1 MKKFNYE
8 FVILITIFP
17 LFLISIVQTV
27 GEKVYEGHLYP
38 VEIEENQIREENFKK
53 LLDQD
58 KKRIWNNCF
67 SDESSSKEKNI
78 LEKEKDELYSREDN

>member
-1 MKKFNYE
+1 MKKLNYE
-8 FVILITIFP
+8 FLILIAIFP

-27 GEKVYEGHLYP
+27 GEEVDEGHLYH
-38 VEIEENQIREENFKK
+38 VEIEENQILEENLKR

-58 KKRIWNNCF
+58 KKRVWNNCF

-78 LEKEKDELYSREDN
+78 LEKEEEKLYSREDN